1 MTTGAVIFA
10 QNNSSIDYTKLA
22 VYAANRVS
30 TYLDIPVTL
39 ITDNKLW
46 LEEKYPSHS
55 FSNVIEISSEF
66 NNQQKRF
73 YDGSLSSKVLDW
85 KNLSRG
91 SVYDLSPYNTTLVLD
106 SDYIIS
112 SSVLKSALDTPYD
125 FQIYKKSFDLA
136 GWRISKEFE
145 RINQYSIPFYW
156 ATVFV
161 FKKGLLSQ
169 TLFDLVNYIKQN
181 WFYFRILYS
190 IESELFRN
198 DFAFSIAI
206 HILNGKTNGEFA
218 SELPGTMTFTTD
230 KDILLDVDSTKLKFL
245 LEKEGHLG
253 EYIAASAR
261 GIDIHILNKYSLS
274 RFIDGGTGV

>member
-22 VYAANRVS
+22 IYAGARVNK
-30 TYLDIPVTL
+30 YLDIPVTL
-39 ITDNKLW
+39 ITDNKKW
-46 LEEKYPSHS
+46 LDEKYTSHP
-55 FSNVIEISSEF
+55 FDNVIEISQDF

-73 YDGSLSSKVLDW
+73 YDGSLTSKILDW

-91 SVYDLSPYNTTLVLD
+91 SVYDLTPYDTTLVLD

-112 SSVLKSALDTPYD
+112 SNILKKSFSDTHD

-136 GWRISKEFE
+136 GWRNTAEFD

-161 FKKGLLSQ
+161 FKKSLLTQ
-169 TLFDLVNYIKQN
+169 TLFDLVKYIKGN
-181 WFYFRILYS
+181 WLYFRILYN
-190 IESELFRN
+190 IDSELFRN

-218 SELPGTMTFTTD
+218 TDLPGTMTYTTD
-230 KDILLDVDSTKLKFL
+230 KDILLKVENDQVNFL

-253 EYIAASAR
+253 EYIAAKIS
-261 GIDIHILNKYSLS
+261 GLDVHVLNKYSLS
-274 RFIDGGTGV
+274 RFIDGGKGV